1 MGEGK
6 KLMAR
11 KKRYMLTVLTLMIL
25 TGTAC
30 GRVPTQIESG
40 IENSGTEMVSD
51 YLESGENRDADD
63 FKEPST
69 SVTGQPEVEQEDEE
83 VPEQSEEDASG
94 MDQADENTDD
104 DADEWTVTQGQYV
117 YHDRYNDIEICYPQ
131 IQDFIDPDK
140 AERINVLIEN
150 DVKKLIVEEQ
160 VFDYIFCVYLN
171 YEVKFLNENIISIF
185 YKGMYGYISKGHGL
199 DAMAIATTI
208 DLEKEK
214 VITLSDIITDF
225 DTLSERLLNDQF
237 ESITTWEGITGTGQ
251 MSWEWEFKE
260 NELIEN
266 LKATEFDIRCHYIEW
281 YIGETSFVIVSLKL
295 GDYNEY
301 STNIEYMKD
310 LLSEEFYRKV
320 CEGQGDEETASS
332 LLN

>member
-1 MGEGK
+1 MIHD
-6 KLMAR
+6 
-11 KKRYMLTVLTLMIL
+11 KRRRHVLQVFLLVIL
-25 TGTAC
+25 VGTAC
-30 GRVPTQIESG
+30 GDSSPQIESG
-40 IENSGTEMVSD
+40 RENSDTE
-51 YLESGENRDADD
+51 
-63 FKEPST
+63 T
-69 SVTGQPEVEQEDEE
+69 SVTWQPQNAEMGQEEED
-83 VPEQSEEDASG
+83 VPDQSEEEDPSG
-94 MDQADENTDD
+94 PNQDERDFYDD
-104 DADEWTVTQGQYV
+104 PNRLTVSQSQYV
-117 YHDRYNDIEICYPQ
+117 YQDRYNDIEIYYPQ

-140 AERINVLIEN
+140 AERINILIEN

-199 DAMAIATTI
+199 DPMAIATTI

-214 VITLSDIITDF
+214 VITLSDIIIDF
-225 DTLSERLLNDQF
+225 DTLSERLLDDQF
-237 ESITTWEGITGTGQ
+237 ESITTWDGITGTGQ
-251 MSWEWEFKE
+251 ISREWRSDESR
-260 NELIEN
+260 LIEY

-281 YIGETSFVIVSLKL
+281 YMGETSFVIVSLKW

-320 CEGQGDEETASS
+320 CEGQGDEETAGS
-332 LLN
+332 LLNE